1 MTLGERPPRSVRW
14 AQAVVNAMDA
24 VSGTFLLSMETIGAE
39 RTADR
44 KDAPRLAVF
53 RRATSRAAKGVKRSL
68 IATVV
73 IAIVAMVGV
82 LAIRPTPHAPAVVNQ
97 TPPLARDAALTIA
110 AVIRLKCAR
119 GAYRDL
125 PEIQASACG
134 KPSTPAKG
142 EVR

>member
-1 MTLGERPPRSVRW
+1 MTSGEHPPRSVRW
-14 AQAVVNAMDA
+14 AQAVLNVMDA

-39 RTADR
+39 RTAER
-44 KDAPRLAVF
+44 KDAPRLAIF
-53 RRATSRAAKGVKRSL
+53 RRATSRAAKGVKWSL

-73 IAIVAMVGV
+73 VAIVAMVGF
-82 LAIRPTPHAPAVVNQ
+82 LAIRPVLPSAGMANQ
-97 TPPLARDAALTIA
+97 TPPLARDAAPPIA

-134 KPSTPAKG
+134 KPSKPAKG